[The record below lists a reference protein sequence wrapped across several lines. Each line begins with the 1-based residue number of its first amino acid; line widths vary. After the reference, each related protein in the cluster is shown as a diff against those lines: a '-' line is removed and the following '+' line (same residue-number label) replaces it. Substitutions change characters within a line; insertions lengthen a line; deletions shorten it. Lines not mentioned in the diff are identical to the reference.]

1 MRRALARVGD
11 VDAGSAVIA
20 TVAFA
25 LVAATA
31 VASGSDL
38 DAGELWPFLLIG
50 TFVPGLSQ
58 LLVVYAVQAAGAS
71 RAGILFGM
79 APLFSALIAI
89 AAFGEPLR
97 WPLVAGTLLV
107 VAGGVALAW
116 EHERPVDYRAYGA
129 ALAVTVAVAF
139 GLRDNVARTASED
152 VAADPLAQAAAI
164 MLGASIVLL
173 ANLLRQPSAVP
184 RLRTAFAPYASSGAV
199 RGARPG
205 TRDRRRA
212 ARGHGRAL
220 DGRFRGHL
228 SWPRRASRQT
238 PGRCGP
244 TGGRRKRARGRNSLS
259 WSPFKRLPNHRPATE
274 PRHLTARQAVLR
286 AHPPPGVGGFRPA
299 TRLPGGRTPSPRPRP
314 SRTAREMQEARRLP
328 DKGPRRPLGLVTMHD
343 DAAGEVGLRRATSS
357 LTASS
362 SRSRRPSWAPA

>member
-1 MRRALARVGD
+1 LTGVLFACVAGVFFGALNITMRRALARVAD

-31 VASGSDL
+31 VASSSDL

-97 WPLVAGTLLV
+97 WPLAAGTLLV

-116 EHERPVDYRAYGA
+116 ERERPVDYRAYGA
-129 ALAVTVAVAF
+129 VLAVTVAVAF
-139 GLRDNVARTASED
+139 GLRDNVARAVSED
-152 VAADPLAQAAAI
+152 VAADPVAQAAAI

-173 ANLLRQPSAVP
+173 ANLLRRPSAVP
-184 RLRTAFAPYASSGAV
+184 RLRTAFAPYASSGVVTALAQV
-199 RGARPG
+199 ALFE
-205 TRDRRRA
+205 
-212 ARGHGRAL
+212 AL
-220 DGRFRGHL
+220 DRGRVTVVAPLVGTGVLWTVVFAAIFL
-228 SWPRRASRQT
+228 
-238 PGRCGP
+238 GRSELV
-244 TGGRRKRARGRNSLS
+244 GRRLVVVALLVVAGSAL
-259 WSPFKRLPNHRPATE
+259 
-274 PRHLTARQAVLR
+274 
-286 AHPPPGVGGFRPA
+286 VGA
-299 TRLPGGRTPSPRPRP
+299 TR
-314 SRTAREMQEARRLP
+314 
-328 DKGPRRPLGLVTMHD
+328 
-343 DAAGEVGLRRATSS
+343 
-357 LTASS
+357 
-362 SRSRRPSWAPA
+362 